1 MHVKRSLAA
10 NAESRRQVKKKREKG
25 GSAEELKIP
34 RHHLIITATSSGWQ
48 VSGGYSH
55 HVLITWA
62 WRVMQ
67 FWLVIS
73 QQFACFMPL
82 IFRASWTVEDQ
93 PSGDCSQDSSILVSW
108 SWSWQSRKGQYF
120 WAGKVHQCYAPV
132 VWSDLMDDQIQ
143 CLSLFFFKRDIAVR
157 ITMSEGT
164 I

>member
-10 NAESRRQVKKKREKG
+10 NAESRRQVKKKEKR
-25 GSAEELKIP
+25 SAVLRNWRSLGTILLLLP
-34 RHHLIITATSSGWQ
+34 LQWWQ
-48 VSGGYSH
+48 VSGDYSH

-62 WRVMQ
+62 WRVML

-73 QQFACFMPL
+73 QQFACFMSL

-93 PSGDCSQDSSILVSW
+93 SSGDCSQDSSILVSW

-120 WAGKVHQCYAPV
+120 WEGKVHQYYAPV

-143 CLSLFFFKRDIAVR
+143 CFSLFFLNIKEA
-157 ITMSEGT
+157 
-164 I
+164 